1 MKDLVNKITE
11 NHCQTPGGLLPCLH
25 DIQAQVGYIPSE
37 TYEHIAHAFSLS
49 VAEVHGVVSFY
60 HDFRT
65 TPAPPRAVQ
74 ICCAEACQAVGSRD
88 LESAVGHVLGVEF
101 GEVHASQAYRLER
114 VYCLGNC
121 ACGPSIRIGDD
132 VHGRVDSARLSEL
145 VSEATNR

>member
-1 MKDLVNKITE
+1 M
-11 NHCQTPGGLLPCLH
+11 
-25 DIQAQVGYIPSE
+25 GYIPSK
-37 TYEHIAHAFSLS
+37 TYESIAHAFSLS

>member
-1 MKDLVNKITE
+1 
-11 NHCQTPGGLLPCLH
+11 
-25 DIQAQVGYIPSE
+25 YIPSE
-37 TYEHIAHAFSLS
+37 TYEPIARAFSLS

-65 TPAPPRAVQ
+65 TPVPPRAVQ

-101 GEVHASQAYRLER
+101 GEVHASQTYRLER

-132 VHGRVDSARLSEL
+132 VHGRVDSVRLSEL